1 MFDPTVFDNLKVV
14 IEGAVYDLDLYG
26 EFEVLNRK
34 DIVDLAT
41 MKREYTITL
50 KNDGH
55 HINLHG
61 GEIKLSM
68 DLENLSGE
76 LLQKSKFT
84 PGCKIQIGFALLIP
98 EFTESPKQIEAII
111 ESVWGLERSVKQTVS
126 FSYSKDVPENYHNHV
141 VIDFNRL
148 IGEDNVE
155 DVLEMIHY
163 LCATLTKL
171 DEWLK
176 KE

>member
-26 EFEVLNRK
+26 EFMVLNRK

-50 KNDGH
+50 KSDVH
-55 HINLHG
+55 HINLQG

-68 DLENLSGE
+68 DLENLSVE
-76 LLQKSKFT
+76 LLRKSRLT
-84 PGCKIQIGFALLIP
+84 PGCKIQIGFSLFIP
-98 EFTESPKQIEAII
+98 EYTESPKSIEAII

-126 FSYSKDVPENYHNHV
+126 FSYSKDGPKNYKNHV
-141 VIDFNRL
+141 EIDFNRL
-148 IGEDNVE
+148 IGEDNV
-155 DVLEMIHY
+155 DGVLEMIQY